1 MKLVRTKL
9 PSGAY
14 KVEDVEGKRVYGVSI
29 PAEDVEK
36 FIKGIKANRSK
47 KEKEADL
54 LANIARHKKETALQ
68 MRKK

>member
-9 PSGAY
+9 ESGAY
-14 KVEDVEGKRVYGVSI
+14 KVEDVEGKWVYGVSI
-29 PAEDVEK
+29 PAKDVEA
-36 FIKGIKANRSK
+36 FIKKLRARRSK